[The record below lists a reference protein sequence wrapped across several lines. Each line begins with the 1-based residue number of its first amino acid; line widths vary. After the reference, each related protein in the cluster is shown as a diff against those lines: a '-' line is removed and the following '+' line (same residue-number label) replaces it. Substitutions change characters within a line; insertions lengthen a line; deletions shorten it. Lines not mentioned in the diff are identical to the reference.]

1 MPDGTRLFPDTPQRA
16 LRVLIGCETSGI
28 ARRAF
33 AARGHD
39 VWSCDLEPAEDGSK
53 RTRASG
59 DSGFWDWGA
68 DDVYTRARAALSTK
82 GAADAQDGA
91 SSAPPEP
98 PPGQ

>member
-1 MPDGTRLFPDTPQRA
+1 MDDLVDKWVLQADQELRIRAAALTEAQAEIERL
-16 LRVLIGCETSGI
+16 
-28 ARRAF
+28 RRHLVATT
-33 AARGHD
+33 D
-39 VWSCDLEPAEDGSK
+39 WME

-68 DDVYTRARAALSTK
+68 DDVYTSARAALSTK

-91 SSAPPEP
+91 SSTPPEP